1 VTILNGKYSPQ
12 SIQGSFDALL
22 CPRNDENPS
31 ADRYSSILPQISPTN
46 STNFNRDIEIGI
58 SKILLSSSQKKEKT
72 IVPHLSQ

>member
-1 VTILNGKYSPQ
+1 MANIHLKAYRAVLMHCSVHATMRILQ
-12 SIQGSFDALL
+12 
-22 CPRNDENPS
+22 
-31 ADRYSSILPQISPTN
+31 QIGIAASTN